1 MAYSNFT
8 LSKVKADFGIIT
20 DETQDIFAEIPP
32 IPPSNLLSIILKD
45 QLPLAGAINTEK
57 ARSELIIMP
66 ILMEVRRILDNQISI
81 FSGSSFE
88 VDPTQGLDGRCD
100 FILSRSL
107 EQYYISSP
115 VLTIVEAKNESIPSG
130 LGQCIATMIA
140 ARLFN
145 QREGKPLDILYGAVT
160 TGTDWK
166 FLKLEGQIA
175 SIDLN
180 DYYIKEL
187 DKILGVLVSTSAPS
201 YLNRAKIE
209 I

>member
-1 MAYSNFT
+1 MVYSNFT
-8 LSKVKADFGIIT
+8 LSKVKADFGIVT
-20 DETQDIFAEIPP
+20 DETQDIFAETTP
-32 IPPSNLLSIILKD
+32 IHPSDLLSLILKD

-57 ARSELIIMP
+57 ARSELVIMP
-66 ILMEVRRILDNQISI
+66 ILMEVRRILDNKISI

-145 QREGKPLDILYGAVT
+145 QREGQPIDILYGAVT

-166 FLKLEGQIA
+166 FLKLEGQTA
-175 SIDLN
+175 FIDLN

-187 DKILGVLVSTSAPS
+187 DKILGVLVSTSNP
-201 YLNRAKIE
+201 
-209 I
+209 

>member
-8 LSKVKADFGIIT
+8 LSKVKADFGIVT
-20 DETQDIFAEIPP
+20 DETQDIFAETTP
-32 IPPSNLLSIILKD
+32 IHPSDLLSLILKE
-45 QLPLAGAINTEK
+45 QLPLAGAINTKK
-57 ARSELIIMP
+57 ARSELVIMP
-66 ILMEVRRILDNQISI
+66 ILMKVRRILNNKISI

-100 FILSRSL
+100 FILSRSI

-140 ARLFN
+140 ASLFN
-145 QREGKPLDILYGAVT
+145 QREGTPTDILYGAVT

-166 FLKLEGQIA
+166 FLKLEGQTA
-175 SIDLN
+175 SSDIN

-187 DKILGVLVSTSAPS
+187 DKILGVLVSTSNP
-201 YLNRAKIE
+201 
-209 I
+209 

>member
-8 LSKVKADFGIIT
+8 LSKVKSDFGIFT
-20 DETQDIFAEIPP
+20 DETQDIFADTTP
-32 IPPSNLLSIILKD
+32 IPPSDLLSLILKD

-57 ARSELIIMP
+57 ARSELVIMP
-66 ILMEVRRILDNQISI
+66 ILMEVRRILNNKISI

-88 VDPTQGLDGRCD
+88 VDAAQGLDGRCD

-107 EQYYISSP
+107 EQYYIASP
-115 VLTIVEAKNESIPSG
+115 VLAIVEAKNESIPSG

-145 QREGKPLDILYGAVT
+145 QREGTPTDIVYGAVT

-166 FLKLEGQIA
+166 FLRLEGQTA
-175 SIDLN
+175 FIDTN

-187 DKILGVLVSTSAPS
+187 DKILGVLVSTSNS
-201 YLNRAKIE
+201 
-209 I
+209 

>member
-8 LSKVKADFGIIT
+8 LSKVKADFGIVT
-20 DETQDIFAEIPP
+20 DETQDIFAETTP
-32 IPPSNLLSIILKD
+32 IHPSDLLSLILKD

-57 ARSELIIMP
+57 ARSELVIMP
-66 ILMEVRRILDNQISI
+66 ILMEVRRILNNKISI

-107 EQYYISSP
+107 EQYYIASP

-145 QREGKPLDILYGAVT
+145 QREGQPIDILYGAVT

-166 FLKLEGQIA
+166 FLKLEGKTA
-175 SIDLN
+175 SIDIN
-180 DYYIKEL
+180 AYYIKEL
-187 DKILGVLVSTSAPS
+187 DKILGVLVSTSNP
-201 YLNRAKIE
+201 
-209 I
+209 

>member
-8 LSKVKADFGIIT
+8 LSKVKADFGIVT
-20 DETQDIFAEIPP
+20 DETQDIFAETTP
-32 IPPSNLLSIILKD
+32 IQPSDLLALILKD

-57 ARSELIIMP
+57 ARSELVIMP
-66 ILMEVRRILDNQISI
+66 ILMEVRRILNNKISI

-107 EQYYISSP
+107 EQYYIASP

-145 QREGKPLDILYGAVT
+145 QREGNPTDILYGAVT

-175 SIDLN
+175 SIDIN

-187 DKILGVLVSTSAPS
+187 GKILAILVRTSTP
-201 YLNRAKIE
+201 
-209 I
+209 